1 MVITYGNETFTETE
15 YGIII
20 VSWKRERMN
29 VREKRGRVQYSLS
42 LIKKTREEELIELRV
57 RKTKAILE

>member
-1 MVITYGNETFTETE
+1 
-15 YGIII
+15 
-20 VSWKRERMN
+20 MN
-29 VREKRGRVQYSLS
+29 VREKRARVQYSLS